1 MNQFVVRPQPQ
12 EFEWHRDFVEKGIY
26 PHPYEFEEWCR
37 KTFGPACT
45 KDINEWINQRYKV
58 FQEDDIY
65 DVEKAYQQFD
75 KGGMLTPPYPDTP
88 GTPNLLNCQALGIP
102 YGPEPKWYGT
112 DRHYDS
118 KWNQDKPYG
127 PALAD
132 VTRYNLEEVR
142 DELEKWLQ
150 NGGYRRAY
158 RRAYRQ
164 T

>member
-1 MNQFVVRPQPQ
+1 M
-12 EFEWHRDFVEKGIY
+12 K
-26 PHPYEFEEWCR
+26 
-37 KTFGPACT
+37 
-45 KDINEWINQRYKV
+45 EWINQRYMV
-58 FQEDDIY
+58 FQLEEQDFRA
-65 DVEKAYQQFD
+65 VVKAHKKFK
-75 KGGMLTPPYPDTP
+75 KGEMLTPPYPDTP
-88 GTPNLLNCQALGIP
+88 GTPNLLNCQALGIL